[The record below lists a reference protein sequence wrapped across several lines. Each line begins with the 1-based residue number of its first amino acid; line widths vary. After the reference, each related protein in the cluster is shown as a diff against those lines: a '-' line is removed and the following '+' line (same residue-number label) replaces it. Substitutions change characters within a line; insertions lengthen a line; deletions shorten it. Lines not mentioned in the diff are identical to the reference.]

1 MEKPSY
7 HTGHHLVKMHS
18 FLSDILMVWAFVKE
32 KKNRFPM
39 KLYRFN
45 SNVLC
50 CLQHVNSL
58 MEKKLFSNLY
68 LSTKSHWLQSHL
80 LFLDLLLFS
89 SKESTD
95 ADLLLW
101 TALTKTLPDATR
113 SLWRRRRVRS
123 VRLSWWSCRRNWVLS
138 LEILAV
144 LMSASRLKKQKFH
157 QTPFYSFP
165 LLRKHISKIFYRK
178 PTEKK

>member
-1 MEKPSY
+1 
-7 HTGHHLVKMHS
+7 
-18 FLSDILMVWAFVKE
+18 
-32 KKNRFPM
+32 M

-68 LSTKSHWLQSHL
+68 LSMKSHWLQSHL

-95 ADLLLW
+95 ADLLL
-101 TALTKTLPDATR
+101 
-113 SLWRRRRVRS
+113 
-123 VRLSWWSCRRNWVLS
+123 
-138 LEILAV
+138 
-144 LMSASRLKKQKFH
+144 
-157 QTPFYSFP
+157 
-165 LLRKHISKIFYRK
+165 
-178 PTEKK
+178 